1 MADPCR
7 LDTLIAELQQ
17 TLQLSW
23 LTQTRPGELSATP
36 AMRYWIGEYSPEQ
49 HHAIELVQRN
59 NLPLFLHSLQQH
71 SLYLP
76 PNLATAQPSL
86 IVFTDDLGCD
96 EETLSHLQHLGIAA
110 LHSPLT
116 AKLIL
121 REVAYAL
128 ADRVSHRIH
137 HGVMLAIGEQGILLC
152 GESGIGKSALALE
165 LVSRGHGLVAD
176 DAPLLHRLP
185 GSEQV
190 YAVCPPLLA
199 DMLEVYALGI
209 FNLGKLFGPK
219 ATTALMPLHL
229 VIELVETVTAT
240 PQQCLQPFTGRT
252 NILGVAIPY
261 MQIPVNY
268 PVNLALLVETV
279 TKNHVLYKE
288 GYDASDI
295 LIQRQQQLLNQ
306 QTI

>member
-1 MADPCR
+1 MPWP
-7 LDTLIAELQQ
+7 T
-17 TLQLSW
+17 
-23 LTQTRPGELSATP
+23 
-36 AMRYWIGEYSPEQ
+36 
-49 HHAIELVQRN
+49 
-59 NLPLFLHSLQQH
+59 
-71 SLYLP
+71 
-76 PNLATAQPSL
+76 
-86 IVFTDDLGCD
+86 
-96 EETLSHLQHLGIAA
+96 
-110 LHSPLT
+110 
-116 AKLIL
+116 
-121 REVAYAL
+121 
-128 ADRVSHRIH
+128 VSHTGYTTASCSRLANK
-137 HGVMLAIGEQGILLC
+137 GFYSAVKAVSVRARLRWNWSRVVMVWWQTMPRC
-152 GESGIGKSALALE
+152 
-165 LVSRGHGLVAD
+165 
-176 DAPLLHRLP
+176 LP

-306 QTI
+306 QTV